1 MNGSMIGVEG
11 KELVGGE
18 GGGLSYKWE
27 GGIGGGAVN
36 RRLRRAR
43 PIKIEKF
50 AFVESR

>member
-11 KELVGGE
+11 KELVGRE
-18 GGGLSYKWE
+18 GSLSYKWE

-50 AFVESR
+50 AFVESG

>member
-11 KELVGGE
+11 KELVE

-50 AFVESR
+50 AFVESG